1 MLCKAF
7 LADMVSWEEEM
18 ECSAWDIRGGTLYK
32 GRAPTLEFTSPE
44 TTTMNLAKL
53 TVNPDEYFA
62 KMPPR
67 TAGFNDLWEFL
78 SAGIDHIMNSPEIGL
93 SYAGYIGIYTI
104 IFNYCT
110 SHKVPAQWN
119 RDSCTFVNAVLISVS
134 F

>member
-7 LADMVSWEEEM
+7 LADMVSREEEM
-18 ECSAWDIRGGTLYK
+18 ECGAWDIRGGTLYK
-32 GRAPTLEFTSPE
+32 GRVPTLKVSSSE

-93 SYAGYIGIYTI
+93 SYAGYIGIYTPS
-104 IFNYCT
+104 T
-110 SHKVPAQWN
+110 
-119 RDSCTFVNAVLISVS
+119 
-134 F
+134 